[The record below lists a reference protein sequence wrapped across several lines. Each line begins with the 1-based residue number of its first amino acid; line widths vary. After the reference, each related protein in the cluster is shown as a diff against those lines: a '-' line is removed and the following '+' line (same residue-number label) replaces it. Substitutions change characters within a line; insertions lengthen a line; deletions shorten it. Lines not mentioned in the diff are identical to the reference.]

1 MSKLFEPKN
10 HEESIVAVAMGLVMD
25 MQFSVQAAMKNRII
39 SQKRLAELMGCSASN
54 VSQMLADD
62 ANPRVETIAKALAV
76 MEEKFIF
83 ATESLHGEWIT
94 IDFEQKAVQ
103 INESIAKGKSLKEI
117 RKIFVNIG
125 IVSEE
130 AHEKVKL
137 VRGSIKNINR
147 ANDNGWLKGS
157 MVKEFSK
164 EINFA
169 A

>member
-1 MSKLFEPKN
+1 MSELFEPKN
-10 HEESIVAVAMGLVMD
+10 HEESIVAVVMGLVMD
-25 MQFSVQAAMKNRII
+25 MQFSVQAAMKNRRI
-39 SQKRLAELMGCSASN
+39 SQKKLAELMGCSAPN

-76 MEEKFIF
+76 MGEKFVF

-94 IDFEQKAVQ
+94 IDFEQKAAQ

-117 RKIFVNIG
+117 RKVFVNIG

-130 AHEKVKL
+130 EPAKVEL
-137 VRGSIKNINR
+137 VRGRIRNINR
-147 ANDNGWLKGS
+147 ANDNGWLKGP

-164 EINFA
+164 ELNA